1 MPKGVRGS
9 GTPRVKR
16 SELDRLLAKREKLE
30 QQITEIRNRQADALV
45 GRTLR
50 EYAQH
55 DGTFRE
61 TMTRVLSEVLTERSE
76 RELVGLPADEGTST
90 PPPP

>member
-9 GTPRVKR
+9 GAPRTKR

-30 QQITEIRNRQADALV
+30 QQITEIRNRQADALI

-50 EYAQH
+50 EYAKR
-55 DGTFRE
+55 DGTFQE
-61 TMTRVLSEVLTERSE
+61 TLTRVLNEVLTEPSE
-76 RELVGLPADEGTST
+76 RELVGLPAEAAATT
-90 PPPP
+90 APP

>member
-9 GTPRVKR
+9 GTPRTKR

-30 QQITEIRNRQADALV
+30 QQIIEIRNRQADALV

-50 EYAQH
+50 EYARH

-61 TMTRVLSEVLTERSE
+61 TMTRVLNEVLTERSE
-76 RELVGLPADEGTST
+76 RELVGLPSEGTST
-90 PPPP
+90 TAPP